1 MNEVLVSASILAGNI
16 ADGISLIK
24 TITDAGIDMI
34 HMDVMDGNFVP
45 NITFGPQYIKELKP
59 YSTGIFDTHL
69 MVKKPL
75 QYIKEFAE
83 AGSDYIT
90 FHIECDDDP
99 KALINE
105 IKKHGKKAGIALK
118 PNTPVSEI
126 SHLLNDI
133 DLVLIMTVEPGFCGQ
148 KFMPECVEKIAQIKA
163 KNGQI
168 LVSVDGGIDDKTA
181 KICKEK
187 GANVLVSGSFLVQN
201 DIKTR
206 IKLLKNA

>member
-1 MNEVLVSASILAGNI
+1 
-16 ADGISLIK
+16 
-24 TITDAGIDMI
+24 
-34 HMDVMDGNFVP
+34 MDVMDGNFVP